1 MKKRQFY
8 LSVTRDDR
16 GKKVIN
22 FGGKAWGDLP
32 KDRANARGVRTGDN
46 LMVVDVDTKDLTKI
60 DKKLIKLLPAECTV
74 ETAKGFH
81 WYFTGADDVA
91 QTQKLTEGVDIR
103 NKGGFVF
110 DKYWGKDTDI
120 SYEKVGSVYKMTN
133 KLHKYLLKL
142 HDKQVKRVGKIV
154 YAIDGDYPEFED
166 GEQHEMI
173 RLSMQEDFK
182 KGLSY
187 DEVYTKGQNYIKNYL
202 TNNSHEQQL
211 MRGRVDWAYKVFNG
225 SGSSLD
231 GTLVEVKP
239 TKKKLTLEEE
249 IKETLSA
256 ASKLGALAL
265 ENAKKEIKDAH
276 GITMA
281 TLNDMTKEA
290 IVDDV
295 TGIDK
300 YFEGQVIFDPEM
312 GVFADVTR
320 SHVMMF
326 KPSNFKQTLMGNSGW
341 MTPTDVNEV
350 LCKIPNK
357 YIIYKP
363 NTKEGDVKTEHGK
376 DAINVYR
383 APEFPSCKKKKIP
396 KPIDMILTNLFLTQP
411 EAREEF
417 VNWMAYIVQTGNRTG
432 VAWGFIGAS
441 GSGKTAMTTAFGH
454 VLGLRNVTLNVGDAS
469 LQSSF
474 NPYAYNKQL
483 VHLNEVASDFHGR
496 HGVAGKLKALVTD
509 DYLQINQ
516 KGIPELTVANYC
528 NVILNSNK
536 ADPIELDAD
545 DRRWNVI
552 RSMRNIEDVVGWKPF
567 KMMTVIPQL
576 RNYLM
581 NYKVDAKKAVS
592 IMGLSLDKKSVQD
605 KTASTGQLLARA
617 VINSDSDKI
626 IEMCNISDD
635 DVLLKPIKESCKT
648 NLWSNQL
655 LIELYTKASG
665 KHNTTWADMSKQVL
679 AHIPNKVSKN
689 NINMHNGSRGRGWK
703 I

>member
-60 DKKLIKLLPAECTV
+60 DKKLIKLLPLECTV

-120 SYEKVGSVYKMTN
+120 SYEKVGSVYTMTN

-142 HDKQVKRVGKIV
+142 HDKQEKRVGKIV

-239 TKKKLTLEEE
+239 TKKKLTLDEE

-290 IVDDV
+290 IINDV

-300 YFEGQVIFDPEM
+300 YFDGHIIFEPEM
-312 GVFADVTR
+312 GVFADVKR
-320 SHVMMF
+320 SHVSMY

-341 MTPTDVNEV
+341 MCPTDVNEI

-357 YIIYKP
+357 YIMYKP
-363 NTKEGDVKTEHGK
+363 NAPEGECRTEHGEA
-376 DAINVYR
+376 AINVYR
-383 APEFPSCKKKKIP
+383 APEFPEVKSKKLP
-396 KPIDMILTNLFLTQP
+396 KTVDMILDNLFLTQP
-411 EAREEF
+411 EAKEDF
-417 VNWMAYIVQTGNRTG
+417 INWMAYIVQTGNRTG
-432 VAWGFIGAS
+432 VAWGFFGAS
-441 GSGKTAMTTAFGH
+441 GSGKTAIATIFGR
-454 VLGLRNVTLNVGDAS
+454 VLGNHNCSFNVGDVA
-469 LQSSF
+469 LQSAF

-509 DYLQINQ
+509 DYLQVNQ
-516 KGIPELTVANYC
+516 KGISEITVDNYC

-536 ADPIELDAD
+536 EDPIEVDVD
-545 DRRWNVI
+545 DRRWNMVK
-552 RSMRNIEDVVGWKPF
+552 STRNIKHMEGWAPFELADVVPKF
-567 KMMTVIPQL
+567 
-576 RNYLM
+576 RNFLLAYNVNKSRATNIMKISADKQGIVNKTSTIGKILSVHILEKD
-581 NYKVDAKKAVS
+581 YES
-592 IMGLSLDKKSVQD
+592 IMEITSIEDENIHAKEI
-605 KTASTGQLLARA
+605 KT
-617 VINSDSDKI
+617 
-626 IEMCNISDD
+626 
-635 DVLLKPIKESCKT
+635 SCKSG
-648 NLWSNQL
+648 LWMNAT
-655 LIELYTKASG
+655 LIELYKRATGKEKA
-665 KHNTTWADMSKQVL
+665 TWADVQKQLLVYFQ
-679 AHIPNKVSKN
+679 NKERCRMK
-689 NINMHNGSRGRGWK
+689 GTGARGWK
-703 I
+703 LNS